1 MSVRQ
6 GILALLSEQPMHGY
20 QLRQQFEQRT
30 GGTWPLNIGQVYTT
44 VQRLVRDG
52 LVEPVPAPGTADA
65 VATTDVAASDSAA
78 AVSTASV
85 AAADVERFRLTR
97 SGRQEIAHWW
107 RTPVDRGA
115 PARDELVIKLALAVT
130 APGIDARD
138 VIQAQRTET
147 MRALRDYTRLK
158 TTVPGGAAGGG
169 GGEASSRDL
178 AWSLVLD
185 NLIFAAEAEIRW
197 LDHVEARVSRAEGAW
212 SATPAGAPASHAPA
226 APPSSAAP
234 SSAGASAAPSSSPAP
249 SAPSS
254 ETEARR

>member
-1 MSVRQ
+1 MSIRQ

-52 LVEPVPAPGTADA
+52 LVEPVPAPGTADD
-65 VATTDVAASDSAA
+65 VADAGVAASSAA
-78 AVSTASV
+78 DAVSAAS
-85 AAADVERFRLTR
+85 VERFRLTR

-169 GGEASSRDL
+169 AGEASSRDL

-185 NLIFAAEAEIRW
+185 NLIFAAEAEVRW

-212 SATPAGAPASHAPA
+212 SATPAAAAAPASAGAPAAA
-226 APPSSAAP
+226 APRTS
-234 SSAGASAAPSSSPAP
+234 GALPSSSPAP
-249 SAPSS
+249 AAPSS

>member
-6 GILALLSEQPMHGY
+6 GMLALLAERPMHGY
-20 QLRQQFEQRT
+20 QLRQQFELRT

-52 LVEPVPAPGTADA
+52 LVEPVPESADA
-65 VATTDVAASDSAA
+65 AAEVD
-78 AVSTASV
+78 
-85 AAADVERFRLTR
+85 RFRLTAA
-97 SGRQEIAHWW
+97 GRAEIADWW

-130 APGIDARD
+130 APDIDARD

-158 TTVPGGAAGGG
+158 GTLPGTADGGG
-169 GGEASSRDL
+169 ASSRDL

-185 NLIFAAEAEIRW
+185 NLIFAAEAEVRW
-197 LDHVEARVSRAEGAW
+197 LDHVEARVSRAAGARA
-212 SATPAGAPASHAPA
+212 ATPARAAAESPASAE
-226 APPSSAAP
+226 
-234 SSAGASAAPSSSPAP
+234 SP
-249 SAPSS
+249 
-254 ETEARR
+254 TTRARR

>member
-1 MSVRQ
+1 VSIRQ

-52 LVEPVPAPGTADA
+52 LVEPVPAPGTAH
-65 VATTDVAASDSAA
+65 DVAASDAA
-78 AVSTASV
+78 ASDAAASDAAADVV
-85 AAADVERFRLTR
+85 ASADVERFRLTR

-158 TTVPGGAAGGG
+158 TTVPGSAAGGG
-169 GGEASSRDL
+169 AGEASSRDL

-185 NLIFAAEAEIRW
+185 NLIFAAEAEVRW

-212 SATPAGAPASHAPA
+212 SATPAA
-226 APPSSAAP
+226 AAAP
-234 SSAGASAAPSSSPAP
+234 SSAPGAAPSSGAPTSSAPPSSSPAP

>member
-1 MSVRQ
+1 VSVRQ
-6 GILALLSEQPMHGY
+6 GMLALLAEQPMHGY

-52 LVEPVPAPGTADA
+52 LVEPVPESAD
-65 VATTDVAASDSAA
+65 D
-78 AVSTASV
+78 
-85 AAADVERFRLTR
+85 AADVDRFRLTAA
-97 SGRQEIAHWW
+97 GRAEIADWW

-130 APGIDARD
+130 APDIDARD

-158 TTVPGGAAGGG
+158 GTLPGTADGGG
-169 GGEASSRDL
+169 ASSRDL

-185 NLIFAAEAEIRW
+185 NLIFAAEAEVRW
-197 LDHVEARVSRAEGAW
+197 LDHVEARVSRRDGLRPASPGPVTATARV
-212 SATPAGAPASHAPA
+212 ATPGQTE
-226 APPSSAAP
+226 
-234 SSAGASAAPSSSPAP
+234 PAP
-249 SAPSS
+249 
-254 ETEARR
+254 TRKARR

>member
-6 GILALLSEQPMHGY
+6 GMLALLAEQPMHGY
-20 QLRQQFEQRT
+20 QLRQQFELRT

-52 LVEPVPAPGTADA
+52 LVEPVPESESAD
-65 VATTDVAASDSAA
+65 D
-78 AVSTASV
+78 
-85 AAADVERFRLTR
+85 AADVDRFRLTAA
-97 SGRQEIAHWW
+97 GRAEIAHWW

-169 GGEASSRDL
+169 AGEASSRDL

-185 NLIFAAEAEIRW
+185 NLIFAAEAEVRW

-212 SATPAGAPASHAPA
+212 SATPASAAAHASG
-226 APPSSAAP
+226 AAP
-234 SSAGASAAPSSSPAP
+234 SSAPRTSGALPSSSPAP

-254 ETEARR
+254 ETEALR

>member
-1 MSVRQ
+1 VSVRQ

-20 QLRQQFEQRT
+20 QLRQQFEHRT

-52 LVEPVPAPGTADA
+52 LVEPVPAPGVAD
-65 VATTDVAASDSAA
+65 DVADSDAAEAVSAA
-78 AVSTASV
+78 DVSAAS
-85 AAADVERFRLTR
+85 VERFRLTR

-158 TTVPGGAAGGG
+158 STVPGGTAGGG
-169 GGEASSRDL
+169 AGEASSRDL

-185 NLIFAAEAEIRW
+185 NLIFAAEAEVRW

-212 SATPAGAPASHAPA
+212 SATPASAAAHASG
-226 APPSSAAP
+226 AAP
-234 SSAGASAAPSSSPAP
+234 SSAPRTSGALPSSSPAP